1 MHLLIASAC
10 SVKGHEK
17 VEKMSRGWMY
27 IVSLNSIIRDMG
39 LCKTIPVSL
48 RK

>member
-10 SVKGHEK
+10 NVKGHEK

-27 IVSLNSIIRDMG
+27 VVSLNSIIRDMG

-48 RK
+48 SK